1 MIQFATVMPIG
12 LTPQEWAD
20 QLRVDW
26 STDNIPQ
33 WMPGTSWQQWAA
45 SVVAQNTAL
54 RGGAPNPY
62 QFATFE
68 DWALRVFQVT
78 N

>member
-1 MIQFATVMPIG
+1 MGQFATVMPIG
-12 LTPQEWAD
+12 LTPQEWAA
-20 QLRVDW
+20 QLRIDW
-26 STDNIPQ
+26 SQDLIPQ
-33 WMPGTSWQQWAA
+33 WTPDMPWREWACA
-45 SVVAQNTAL
+45 VVAQSTAL
-54 RGGAPNPY
+54 RGSAPNPY